1 MQYYISTDK
10 PFPLFCYNDF
20 MEQKVYVFDPTV
32 KDSQSQMRGIGRYL
46 QTLKENFSQEEL
58 VFTADVK
65 SIPRQSVL
73 INPFLNLLQPLPFFS
88 RLAQTQIGVIHDLIP
103 LKYPRHFPIG
113 LWASTKLFFRKW
125 TLRHYDLFVT
135 DSQASKNDLIK
146 ILRIPEKKIQV
157 IYPAFSQRF
166 LPHLT
171 YPPDENSRLMFQKT
185 ADSQEHPQ
193 YSPFASEQFVDNPQI
208 KSLTNFVLY
217 VGDGSWNKNLPTLAR
232 ALKIANVPVV
242 LVGKVFE
249 NAEPHKL
256 THPWQKDLQLF
267 FKEIQGDAKFTLLG
281 YVTDV
286 ELKYLYKT
294 ARINLLVSRDEGFGY
309 SFVEAGM
316 CSTPSVLA
324 DIPVFREI
332 GQEGALY
339 AKPED
344 PLDIAKKIVELYFNP
359 QNRELY
365 SVRAFERAQDF
376 SPKAFRESWL
386 KTIKTLV

>member
-32 KDSQSQMRGIGRYL
+32 KDSQSQVRGIGRYL

-113 LWASTKLFFRKW
+113 LLASIKLFFRRL

-135 DSQASKNDLIK
+135 DSQASKNDLVK
-146 ILRIPEKKIQV
+146 ILRIPEKKIRV

-242 LVGKVFE
+242 LVGQVFE
-249 NAEPHKL
+249 NA
-256 THPWQKDLQLF
+256 
-267 FKEIQGDAKFTLLG
+267 
-281 YVTDV
+281 
-286 ELKYLYKT
+286 
-294 ARINLLVSRDEGFGY
+294 
-309 SFVEAGM
+309 
-316 CSTPSVLA
+316 
-324 DIPVFREI
+324 
-332 GQEGALY
+332 
-339 AKPED
+339 
-344 PLDIAKKIVELYFNP
+344 
-359 QNRELY
+359 
-365 SVRAFERAQDF
+365 
-376 SPKAFRESWL
+376 
-386 KTIKTLV
+386 